1 MKTIPMPMPIDDQ
14 LTRVTERAMRRDY
27 EQFKR
32 ESGELLR
39 KKREAKERLDID
51 SKQSAESAKQMSGK

>member
-1 MKTIPMPMPIDDQ
+1 MDDQ

-32 ESGELLR
+32 ETGELAR
-39 KKREAKERLDID
+39 KQREAKERKD
-51 SKQSAESAKQMSGK
+51 KEAGKPVETAEHISGK